1 MSVVTVMANQ
11 LIVDINGETYECQI
25 EEAHVTYPDA
35 TGGTKRYTGCPDG
48 EVTIPDPA
56 AVGVVANLQ
65 LVGLHDWSDA
75 GISWV
80 LTEAYGTTVPFILN
94 LDVDKA
100 AATEGPSGTVPAQ
113 ARTYTGTLRIP
124 RISDDWITRQAEDID
139 VTFDC
144 VTMTGPTRYTAP

>member
-1 MSVVTVMANQ
+1 MSIVAVIANQ
-11 LIVDINGETYECQI
+11 LILDINGATYECQI
-25 EEAHVTYPDA
+25 EETHITYPDD
-35 TGGTKRYTGCPDG
+35 TGGTKRWTGCPDG
-48 EVTIPDPA
+48 EVTIPDPES
-56 AVGVVANLQ
+56 VGLVANLQ

-80 LTEAYGTTVPFILN
+80 LTQAFNTVVPFTLN

-100 AATEGPSGTVPAQ
+100 TDDPGPPAIPAQ

-124 RISDDWITRQAEDID
+124 RVPDDWISRQPLDMD
-139 VTFDC
+139 LTFDV